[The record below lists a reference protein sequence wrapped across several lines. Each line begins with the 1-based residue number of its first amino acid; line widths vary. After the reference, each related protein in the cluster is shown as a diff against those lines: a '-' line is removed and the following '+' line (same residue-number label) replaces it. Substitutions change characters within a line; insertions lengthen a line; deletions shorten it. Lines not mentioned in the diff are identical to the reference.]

1 MNEQE
6 QRRFNQFSDLSTRLN
21 RDSGDAWQVHEQAL
35 AMKQSEENVVLFSIG
50 DPDFRTPEPIVD
62 NAVSH
67 MRVGRT
73 HYSPALG
80 ELNLQR
86 AVADYE
92 SRISPLSCCENE
104 VSIYPGVTPASCKMC
119 DLMFFNSLIFLQLK
133 SKKPIHFLDIYC

>member
-1 MNEQE
+1 
-6 QRRFNQFSDLSTRLN
+6 
-21 RDSGDAWQVHEQAL
+21 
-35 AMKQSEENVVLFSIG
+35 
-50 DPDFRTPEPIVD
+50 
-62 NAVSH
+62 

-80 ELNLQR
+80 ELNLR
-86 AVADYE
+86 HAVADYE
-92 SRISPLSCCENE
+92 SRISPLSCSENE

>member
-1 MNEQE
+1 
-6 QRRFNQFSDLSTRLN
+6 
-21 RDSGDAWQVHEQAL
+21 
-35 AMKQSEENVVLFSIG
+35 MKQSEENVVLFSMG

>member
-1 MNEQE
+1 MNEQV

-21 RDSGDAWQVHEQAL
+21 MDPGDAWQVHEQAF
-35 AMKQSEENVVLFSIG
+35 AMKHSGEDVILLSIG

-62 NAVSH
+62 NAISH

-92 SRISPLSCCENE
+92 SRISPLSCSENE